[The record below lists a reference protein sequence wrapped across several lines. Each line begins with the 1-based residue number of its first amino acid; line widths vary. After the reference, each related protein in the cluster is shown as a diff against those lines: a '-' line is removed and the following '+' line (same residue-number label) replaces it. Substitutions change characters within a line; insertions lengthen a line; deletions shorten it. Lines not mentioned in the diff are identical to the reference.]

1 MSCFCL
7 AENHVELF
15 LSACCTRSTIILPV
29 IQPIK
34 LLICGV
40 VAAVDVI
47 DSKASRYSF
56 LSANETSV
64 QITLLKRQMREAIC
78 FLFCFVLTFFFPDG
92 TRAIWW
98 VLDGVVEIPLQRQ
111 RSTSRCCICL
121 WRGVDHSSDPKQID
135 HGSPTA
141 EHDLGRIWLQQ
152 HVHEKDI
159 YEICK
164 DSFIS
169 GNVRKYIRIKVALTR
184 VLLSKRLSFQK
195 GIRLLNPYLK
205 KSVQY
210 WGLKAYRIL

>member
-47 DSKASRYSF
+47 DSKASQYSF

-78 FLFCFVLTFFFPDG
+78 FLFCFVLTFFFQTVQELYDEYLMELSKSPYKDKDPHRDA
-92 TRAIWW
+92 TFAYDAVWTIA
-98 VLDGVVEIPLQRQ
+98 LTLNK
-111 RSTSRCCICL
+111 STT
-121 WRGVDHSSDPKQID
+121 V
-135 HGSPTA
+135 
-141 EHDLGRIWLQQ
+141 LQQ
-152 HVHEKDI
+152 QNMTLEEFD
-159 YEICK
+159 YNNT
-164 DSFIS
+164 FM
-169 GNVRKYIRIKVALTR
+169 RKTFMKYAKT
-184 VLLSKRLSFQK
+184 LSFQ
-195 GIRLLNPYLK
+195 GM
-205 KSVQY
+205 SVS
-210 WGLKAYRIL
+210 ISE